1 MLAFHIKLKSVRHK
15 FWDETMNTSGRDEQG
30 ADLEAQDRITSLM
43 TVLMLGHPDVSRK
56 KELMKQL
63 HILRAPTT
71 VVKGTKTPLV
81 FPGPIIRTQSPWA
94 FASNFNDGTV
104 SVIDTVSD
112 SFVCSSIIVGNTPHK
127 VAVTPD
133 HSHAWVIKLNS
144 NSISVIDCLTKQVIT
159 DIQITGHACDIVL
172 MPALEKAYVASEDGG
187 SLSVISMV
195 TYQVISVIPLNNY
208 PGRILADPVK
218 NHLYV
223 WSASAAG
230 SNTWVMIVDASKDM
244 VVRKIEGSNKRDI
257 GNLAITPDGKKMFMT
272 DRWTDE
278 LCVVDLRLQ
287 SPKIVKKIPVEHD
300 PWNIVLSPNGKFIWI
315 SHSSQYIWI
324 FNAINLQVVQKID
337 LGTRTNP
344 SMIVFLSDYSKA
356 YVTDYA
362 TDTIHVIRTSTFTD
376 APVSLLNH
384 LSMAVTPDAKK
395 VFITGVLD
403 PITGNGYVAV
413 LDTGSDAI
421 IKTMTVGRRPYGITI
436 G

>member
-1 MLAFHIKLKSVRHK
+1 MSTSSNEKQGDDLK
-15 FWDETMNTSGRDEQG
+15 T
-30 ADLEAQDRITSLM
+30 QDSITSLM
-43 TVLMLGHPDVSRK
+43 TELMLEHPNVSRK
-56 KELMKQL
+56 KELMEQL
-63 HILRAPTT
+63 HILRPPDTMI
-71 VVKGTKTPLV
+71 KGGESSLGVNPI
-81 FPGPIIRTQSPWA
+81 PIILSPWA
-94 FASNFNDGTV
+94 FISNFNDGTV

-112 SFVCSSIIVGNTPHK
+112 NFVCSPIIIGNTPHK

-133 HSHAWVIKLNS
+133 HSRAWVIKLNS

-159 DIQITGHACDIVL
+159 DIQIMGRACDIVL
-172 MPALEKAYVASEDGG
+172 MPALKKAYVASEDGG

-218 NHLYV
+218 NYLYV

-230 SNTWVMIVDASKDM
+230 SDTWVMIVDPSKDM
-244 VVRKIEGSNKRDI
+244 VVRKIEGSNERDI
-257 GNLAITPDGKKMFMT
+257 GNLVITPDGKKMFLT

-287 SPKIVKKIPVEHD
+287 SPKIVRKIPVEHD
-300 PWNIVLSPNGKFIWI
+300 PCNIVLSPNGKFFWI
-315 SHSSQYIWI
+315 SHSLQYIWI
-324 FNAINLQVVQKID
+324 FNAINLQVVQKIY
-337 LGTRTNP
+337 LGTRANP
-344 SMIVFLSDYSKA
+344 SMILFLPDYSKA

-362 TDTIHVIRTSTFTD
+362 TGTLHVIRTSTFTD
-376 APVSLLNH
+376 TPVSLINH
-384 LSMAVTPDAKK
+384 LSMAITPDAKK
-395 VFITGVLD
+395 VFITGVQNLT
-403 PITGNGYVAV
+403 TGDGYVAV